1 MNERFCPG
9 SSCQIRAL
17 AGAQTIPV
25 APRLPHGEAAGFGQ
39 QSSAAETLGEEK
51 KKKEE
56 SFFVSEGLA
65 LNRIPLS
72 EVFCLVLSTSAQR
85 RRWLMP

>member
-1 MNERFCPG
+1 MNVFAP
-9 SSCQIRAL
+9 AL
-17 AGAQTIPV
+17 PARSALWLV
-25 APRLPHGEAAGFGQ
+25 LRLSPWPHGCLTGRQ
-39 QSSAAETLGEEK
+39 QDLDSRVLQLRLWGKKK